1 MSIQPLPA
9 KEEKNISTLCNDR
22 PRAIKIKKDE
32 EERKVS
38 EGRGQRATFG
48 PPHLVPPFTTNHH
61 HHLFLAFHSF
71 IPHSFST
78 PTFLLSSPF
87 IRYICPDSTMSVN
100 STKPVPT
107 GGFKGSDLPPLVTDR
122 PPRVLIAGGGLGG
135 LFLGILLE
143 KAGIPYEIFERSAEI
158 KPLGKKAAPH

>member
-1 MSIQPLPA
+1 
-9 KEEKNISTLCNDR
+9 
-22 PRAIKIKKDE
+22 
-32 EERKVS
+32 
-38 EGRGQRATFG
+38 
-48 PPHLVPPFTTNHH
+48 
-61 HHLFLAFHSF
+61 
-71 IPHSFST
+71 
-78 PTFLLSSPF
+78 
-87 IRYICPDSTMSVN
+87 MSVN

-158 KPLGKKAAPH
+158 KPLGKKPAPH